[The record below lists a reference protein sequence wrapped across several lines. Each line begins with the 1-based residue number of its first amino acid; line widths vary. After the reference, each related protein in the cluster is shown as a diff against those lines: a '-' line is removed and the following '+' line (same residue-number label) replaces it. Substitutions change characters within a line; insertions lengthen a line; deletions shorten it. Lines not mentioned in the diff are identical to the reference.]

1 MSFRWSED
9 TTTKFVEHYL
19 KHECLWNIKS
29 VAYKNKQI
37 KNSAYE
43 DLEKTMN
50 ISGFKEKEIKS
61 KIKNLRSTYSQELKK
76 IKDSKKSGAGTDTI
90 YVPTIKWFKIM
101 DESLRNI
108 NSILTESES
117 NLPNEN
123 SADIDTD
130 NNMDAEENI
139 SEGNN
144 SSILVLI
151 AWNCPKPKSKPMA
164 KKKRLSQL
172 TSMVSQLKEITETVN
187 TKSTEEENE
196 FEVFGK
202 HVGLQLKPMPLI
214 VALEAQ
220 EHIQLYINQFRTSS
234 SIHICFLRHKR
245 STMTSRKL
253 ASRNLTEAELEK
265 IINDLRFLDS
275 DDESDA
281 GENKFIASDHDSE
294 SEASSYGLEDDEDH
308 NADPTNYCS
317 GSAREEEPDASNKDL
332 KGYLKCHEHAIL
344 DQTTLLLDEEIV

>member
-50 ISGFKEKEIKS
+50 ISGFTAKEIKA

-76 IKDSKKSGAGTDTI
+76 IKDSKKSGTGTDTI
-90 YVPTIKWFKIM
+90 YVPTIKWFQIM
-101 DESLRNI
+101 DESLRNL
-108 NSILTESES
+108 NSTLTE
-117 NLPNEN
+117 N
-123 SADIDTD
+123 
-130 NNMDAEENI
+130 AEETI

-144 SSILVLI
+144 SS
-151 AWNCPKPKSKPMA
+151 NTFREPEPKSKPMA
-164 KKKRLSQL
+164 KKKRLNQL

-202 HVGLQLKPMPLI
+202 HVGLQLKAMPLT

-220 EHIQLYINQFRTSS
+220 EHIQLYINQIRRQQLQNASKQNRYNRSS
-234 SIHICFLRHKR
+234 TPSSFQ
-245 STMTSRKL
+245 SQPSPSNSMTSNPTSTYYTEDYYSEEQDSQEIPFTPQYSTTDGLLMSNIL
-253 ASRNLTEAELEK
+253 AEAMT
-265 IINDLRFLDS
+265 
-275 DDESDA
+275 DA
-281 GENKFIASDHDSE
+281 D
-294 SEASSYGLEDDEDH
+294 
-308 NADPTNYCS
+308 
-317 GSAREEEPDASNKDL
+317 
-332 KGYLKCHEHAIL
+332 
-344 DQTTLLLDEEIV
+344 V

>member
-1 MSFRWSED
+1 MSFRWSDD

-76 IKDSKKSGAGTDTI
+76 IKDSKKSGAGTDTT

-117 NLPNEN
+117 NL
-123 SADIDTD
+123 
-130 NNMDAEENI
+130 
-139 SEGNN
+139 
-144 SSILVLI
+144 LI
-151 AWNCPKPKSKPMA
+151 
-164 KKKRLSQL
+164 
-172 TSMVSQLKEITETVN
+172 SMVSQLKEITETVN

-202 HVGLQLKPMPLI
+202 HVGLQLKVMPLI

-220 EHIQLYINQFRTSS
+220 EHIQLYINQIRRQQLQNASKQNRYNRSSTPSSFESQPSPSNSITSNPT
-234 SIHICFLRHKR
+234 
-245 STMTSRKL
+245 STYYTEDYYSEEQHSQEIPFTPQYSTTEGLILSNILAEAMT
-253 ASRNLTEAELEK
+253 
-265 IINDLRFLDS
+265 
-275 DDESDA
+275 
-281 GENKFIASDHDSE
+281 
-294 SEASSYGLEDDEDH
+294 
-308 NADPTNYCS
+308 NAD
-317 GSAREEEPDASNKDL
+317 
-332 KGYLKCHEHAIL
+332 
-344 DQTTLLLDEEIV
+344 V

>member
-43 DLEKTMN
+43 DLKKTLN

-61 KIKNLRSTYSQELKK
+61 KTKNLRSTYSQELKK
-76 IKDSKKSGAGTDTI
+76 IKDSKKSEAGTDTI

-144 SSILVLI
+144 SS
-151 AWNCPKPKSKPMA
+151 NTFREPEPKSKPMA

-202 HVGLQLKPMPLI
+202 HVGLQLKEMPLI

-220 EHIQLYINQFRTSS
+220 EHIQLYINQIRRQQLQNASKTKQVNHIICYNKYFNTTIQLESKMLRNKHLKLQAQEMAMNVLNYFGRECDNGGAFIPFTSVMQRT
-234 SIHICFLRHKR
+234 
-245 STMTSRKL
+245 
-253 ASRNLTEAELEK
+253 A
-265 IINDLRFLDS
+265 
-275 DDESDA
+275 
-281 GENKFIASDHDSE
+281 
-294 SEASSYGLEDDEDH
+294 
-308 NADPTNYCS
+308 
-317 GSAREEEPDASNKDL
+317 
-332 KGYLKCHEHAIL
+332 
-344 DQTTLLLDEEIV
+344 